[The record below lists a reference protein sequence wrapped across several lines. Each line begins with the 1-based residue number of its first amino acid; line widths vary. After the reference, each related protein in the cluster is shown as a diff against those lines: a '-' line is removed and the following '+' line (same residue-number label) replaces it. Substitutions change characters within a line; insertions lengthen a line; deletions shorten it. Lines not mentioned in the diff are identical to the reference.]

1 MFKYYTKSGNRGGV
15 LLGSLP
21 HPLRGAVSLMTFP
34 GLLIQESFAQA
45 FAVVREYRLRS
56 ALGALA
62 MAAAVTALAGISTG
76 LEVLESFAARATA
89 RSIGSDVFTV
99 SKVGTRGTL
108 GRRELARKLERNV
121 AISRADARFLDAHA
135 EDLVVYAPSAQKI
148 VDVTSVEGKIESSP
162 VTGTTASIMKI
173 QEMALAQGRFFS
185 EDESQRGDTVAVIGD
200 EVSRNCFPS
209 GRALGRTIRIAGRA
223 FKVVGVQE
231 ALGQLGGQSQDRY
244 IWVPL
249 GGFERAFGPAA
260 SLQMF
265 AKSLTPGETVHAE
278 DRARSSLRAK
288 RNLYPGQADTFDVVT
303 PDAARNFVAS
313 LSRSLSAASL
323 PISLASLLAAFVV
336 VTNTTL
342 VSVAQRTRE
351 IGIRRAIGARRVNI
365 SSEVL
370 AESLIVSLIGAAA
383 GLLFVAALAAAA
395 SAVLGLP
402 LALAPATLVRSLVM
416 ATGAGLLSGALPAVR
431 AARADVL
438 TSLRAD

>member
-1 MFKYYTKSGNRGGV
+1 MTSSR
-15 LLGSLP
+15 LLL
-21 HPLRGAVSLMTFP
+21 
-34 GLLIQESFAQA
+34 QESFSQA

-76 LEVLESFAARATA
+76 LEVLQKFAAQATA
-89 RSIGSDVFTV
+89 RSIGSDVFQV
-99 SKVGTRGTL
+99 AKVGQRGRL

-121 AISRADARFLDAHA
+121 AISRADARFLDAYSG
-135 EDLVVYAPSAQKI
+135 DLVIYAPSAQRI

-162 VTGTTASIMKI
+162 VTGTTAAITRI
-173 QEMALAQGRFFS
+173 QDMALAQGRFFND
-185 EDESQRGDTVAVIGD
+185 DESRRGESVAVIGD
-200 EVSRNCFPS
+200 EVSRLCFPS
-209 GRALGRTIRIAGRA
+209 GRALGGAIRIGGRA
-223 FKVVGVQE
+223 FKVIGIQE
-231 ALGQLGGQSQDRY
+231 AMGQLGGQSQDRY

-249 GGFERAFGPAA
+249 GAFERAFGPAS

-265 AKSLTPGETVHAE
+265 AKSLVEGETAHAE

-288 RNLYPGQADTFDVVT
+288 RNLYPGQEDNFDVVT

-313 LSRSLSAASL
+313 LSASLSAAAL

-351 IGIRRAIGARRVNI
+351 IGIRRAIGAKRANI
-365 SSEVL
+365 SAEVL
-370 AESLIVSLIGAAA
+370 AESLIVSVVGALV
-383 GLLFVAALAAAA
+383 GLALVAALAALA
-395 SAVLGLP
+395 SAILDLP
-402 LALAPATLVRSLVM
+402 LALAPATLARSLFM
-416 ATGAGLLSGALPAVR
+416 ASAAGLLSGALPAVR

-438 TSLRAD
+438 HSLRAD

>member
-1 MFKYYTKSGNRGGV
+1 MTSSR
-15 LLGSLP
+15 LLL
-21 HPLRGAVSLMTFP
+21 
-34 GLLIQESFAQA
+34 QESFSQA

-76 LEVLESFAARATA
+76 LEVLEKFAAQATA
-89 RSIGSDVFTV
+89 RSIGSDVFQV
-99 SKVGTRGTL
+99 AKIGQRGRL

-121 AISRADARFLDAHA
+121 AISRADARFLDAYSG
-135 EDLVVYAPSAQKI
+135 DLVTYAPSAQRI

-162 VTGTTASIMKI
+162 VTGTTAAITRI
-173 QEMALAQGRFFS
+173 QDMALAQGRFFND
-185 EDESQRGDTVAVIGD
+185 DESRRGESVAVIGD
-200 EVSRNCFPS
+200 EVSRLCFPS
-209 GRALGRTIRIAGRA
+209 GRALGGTIRIAGRA
-223 FKVVGVQE
+223 FKVIGVQE
-231 ALGQLGGQSQDRY
+231 AMGQLGGQSQDRY

-265 AKSLTPGETVHAE
+265 AKSRVQGETVQAE
-278 DRARSSLRAK
+278 DRARASLRAK
-288 RNLYPGQADTFDVVT
+288 RNLYTFDVVT

-313 LSRSLSAASL
+313 LSSALGAAAL

-351 IGIRRAIGARRVNI
+351 IGIRRAIGARRANVGA
-365 SSEVL
+365 EVL
-370 AESLIVSLIGAAA
+370 AESLIVSVVGALA
-383 GLLFVAALAAAA
+383 GLAFVAALAAVA

-402 LALAPATLVRSLVM
+402 LSLAPMTLVRSLFM
-416 ATGAGLLSGALPAVR
+416 AAAAGLLSGALPAVR

-438 TSLRAD
+438 HSLRAD